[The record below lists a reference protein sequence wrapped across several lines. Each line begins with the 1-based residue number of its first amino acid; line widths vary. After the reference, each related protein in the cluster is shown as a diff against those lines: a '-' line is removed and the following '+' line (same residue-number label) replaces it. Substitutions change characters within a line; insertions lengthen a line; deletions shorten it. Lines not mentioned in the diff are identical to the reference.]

1 MMQKLFQAAAVVASG
16 LMVASCDPI
25 FENTAPRVANIQQVK
40 SRVETR
46 VTLTDG
52 CIADSGPAATAAPL
66 VAAAFA
72 VLAPVAIEFIT
83 SAVEGYLKAR
93 VEALTGKHV
102 APPTGTAIYSG
113 PAGNLQFRCI
123 TIARGAYVANPRDSV
138 VGQQR
143 RGSLDAEGLNRVRL
157 GDFPDLFMEFGVT
170 IEPGSESDKTAS
182 LILTPK
188 MVQFAKTNAGRTHG
202 DSKTINLLLMMS
214 AAPIDTT
221 KPDKDKATAVI
232 PMQFEKVRIGT
243 EIDAG
248 LLVGRSVRIPIP
260 KDPGPGRSAAPPG
273 GRLPLNIVAYVEETE
288 TPTAFDQLLVSTYSG
303 HKSDIGQGLLKL
315 LRQALDI
322 PEK

>member
-1 MMQKLFQAAAVVASG
+1 MQLSRIGVLIACTA
-16 LMVASCDPI
+16 LTASCDPI
-25 FENTAPRVANIQQVK
+25 FENTSPRVANIQQVK
-40 SRVETR
+40 SKVETR

-52 CIADSGPAATAAPL
+52 CISDSGPQATAAPL
-66 VAAAFA
+66 IAAAFA
-72 VLAPVAIEFIT
+72 ALAPVAIEFIT

-102 APPTGTAIYSG
+102 APPTGTAIYTG
-113 PAGNLQFRCI
+113 AAGSLQFRCI
-123 TIARGAYVANPRDSV
+123 TVARGAYVASPRDSV

-143 RGSLDAEGLNRVRL
+143 RGSLDAEGLNRVLL
-157 GDFPDLFMEFGVT
+157 GDFPDLFIEFGVS
-170 IEPGSESDKTAS
+170 IDQGPEADKTAS

-188 MVQFAKTNAGRTHG
+188 MVHFAKTNAGRTHG

-214 AAPIDTT
+214 AAPIDPA

-232 PMQFEKVRIGT
+232 PIQFEKVKIGT
-243 EIDAG
+243 QIDAG
-248 LLVGRSVRIPIP
+248 LLIGRAVRVPIP
-260 KDPGPGRSAAPPG
+260 KDPGPARGALPRA

>member
-1 MMQKLFQAAAVVASG
+1 MQLVRVAALVASG
-16 LMVASCDPI
+16 VMAASCDPI
-25 FENTAPRVANIQQVK
+25 FENTSPRATNVQQVK
-40 SRVETR
+40 SKVETR

-52 CIADSGPAATAAPL
+52 CIADSGPQAAAAPL
-66 VAAAFA
+66 IAAAFA

-102 APPTGTAIYSG
+102 TPPTGTAIYAG
-113 PAGNLQFRCI
+113 AAGNLQFRCI
-123 TIARGAYVANPRDSV
+123 TVARGAYVASPRDSV

-157 GDFPDLFMEFGVT
+157 GDFPDLFMEFGVS
-170 IEPGSESDKTAS
+170 IDQGPPADKTAS
-182 LILTPK
+182 LIITPK
-188 MVQFAKTNAGRTHG
+188 MVHFAKTNAGRTHG

-214 AAPIDTT
+214 AAPIDPS

-232 PMQFEKVRIGT
+232 PMQFEKVKIGT
-243 EIDAG
+243 QIDEG
-248 LLVGRSVRIPIP
+248 LLIGRSIRVPIP
-260 KDPGPGRSAAPPG
+260 KDPGPARAAATSQA
-273 GRLPLNIVAYVEETE
+273 GRLPLNIIAYVEETE